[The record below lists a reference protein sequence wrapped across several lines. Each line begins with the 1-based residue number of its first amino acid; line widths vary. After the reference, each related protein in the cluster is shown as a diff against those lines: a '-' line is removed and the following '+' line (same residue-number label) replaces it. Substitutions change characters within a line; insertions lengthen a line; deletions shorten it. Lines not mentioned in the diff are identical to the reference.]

1 MALRAKLLLFLLP
14 LVIGPLLGLGW
25 LAYSQL
31 RNDAEAN
38 LLREMDILL
47 EQVAL
52 SEQTRRR
59 TALANLEL
67 FVNSNLVQRFVF
79 APEHEQL
86 DFLLLPL
93 LNLFASYHDAYGQ
106 YDEIRLLDAQ
116 GETLASYRSD
126 DRLDAAPLPGLSDHL
141 NALAA
146 SDATAA
152 ARYLR
157 DRDGEP
163 ILLVAHKLVLVDPVF
178 EDNSFA
184 EPSLRGYLVLF
195 VTPEGLQQQARE
207 SVFGDAGRILFID
220 GTGRRLFPDTHSPRL
235 RQLDDIKTRQLSE
248 AATDDRVAQIDLL
261 GEPELAKARELTPG
275 LLLSAVIP
283 EAELLAAGADLGLM
297 VGIVSV
303 GALILA
309 TGLLLAVVNLLVVR
323 PVHQLEQG
331 AAAIGAGELKMRLP
345 QRGRDE
351 LASLAAAFN
360 RMAANLERSQA
371 EKDQAQQEALSNK
384 QLAIDNLRK
393 ADQLKNEFLA
403 NTSHELRTPLHG
415 IIGLAESLRAGIAGP
430 LPAVADENLVTMISA
445 GRRLSTLVNDI
456 LDFARL
462 RHRDLRLTL
471 TPVDLRDAFE
481 VVRELVSSLA
491 ESKGIG
497 LINNVPADLPPAWA
511 DENRLQQILNNL
523 IGNGIKFTERGAVRV
538 CAAADEDGLIC
549 VSVCDTGPGI
559 APDQHEMVF
568 ASFEQGD
575 GSVSRTYGGTG
586 LGLAVT
592 RSLVQALGGTIWL
605 ESRPGA
611 GACFHFTLPQASADQ
626 RASAGADASADA
638 GADAGAAANSA
649 RTETADPV
657 TAPMPSSLAKQGSSA
672 SNPLA
677 EHADH
682 ENMEALR
689 GDGQRVL
696 VVDDDPV
703 NLRLVR
709 NQLGLQGYRV
719 ETAPDGRAALAWLEH
734 LDAQVSLVVLMDV
747 MMPRMSGFELC
758 RILRKRFDANELPI
772 LFMTAR
778 TQEPDVLQG
787 FIAGGNDYLPKPFLR
802 GELIARVHTHAALVQ
817 RTRALQ
823 TLTRELEQRVA
834 ERTKA
839 LEQANEELGRMALL
853 DGLTQV
859 YNRRYLDQSLL
870 NEWRRGQREQRP
882 VAGLMIDLDFFKE
895 YNDIYR
901 HQEGDRC
908 LQRLAQVLREQA
920 RRGGDLVAR
929 YGGEEFCVITQSD
942 VEGARILAE
951 QIRQAIVELAIPHRG
966 SSIADFVTASIGVA
980 AMIPTADNTPEQL
993 IGQADAALYASKRQ
1007 GRNRVSVAA

>member
-1 MALRAKLLLFLLP
+1 M
-14 LVIGPLLGLGW
+14 
-25 LAYSQL
+25 
-31 RNDAEAN
+31 
-38 LLREMDILL
+38 
-47 EQVAL
+47 
-52 SEQTRRR
+52 
-59 TALANLEL
+59 
-67 FVNSNLVQRFVF
+67 
-79 APEHEQL
+79 
-86 DFLLLPL
+86 
-93 LNLFASYHDAYGQ
+93 
-106 YDEIRLLDAQ
+106 DAQ

-141 NALAA
+141 TALAA
-146 SDATAA
+146 SDDPAA

-157 DRDGEP
+157 DLDGDP

-184 EPSLRGYLVLF
+184 EPSLRGHLLLF

-220 GTGRRLFPDTHSPRL
+220 ATGRRLFPEAHSPRL
-235 RQLDDIKTRQLSE
+235 RQLDGSKTSQLSE
-248 AATDDRVAQIDLL
+248 AAANAKVAEIDLL
-261 GEPELAKARELTPG
+261 GEPGLAKARELTSG

-283 EAELLAAGADLGLM
+283 EAELLEAGADLGLM

-303 GALILA
+303 AALILA

-323 PVHQLEQG
+323 PVRQLEQG

-360 RMAANLERSQA
+360 RMAADLERSQV

-393 ADQLKNEFLA
+393 ADQLKDEFLA

-415 IIGLAESLRAGIAGP
+415 MIGLAESLRAGIAGP
-430 LPAVADENLVTMISA
+430 LPAVADENLLTIIAA

-471 TPVDLRDAFE
+471 TPVDLHDACE
-481 VVRELVSSLA
+481 VVRELVTSLA
-491 ESKGIG
+491 ESKGIE
-497 LINNVPADLPPAWA
+497 LINNVPTDLPPAWA
-511 DENRLQQILNNL
+511 DENRLQQVLNNL
-523 IGNGIKFTERGAVRV
+523 IGNGIKFTEQGSVRV
-538 CAAADEDGLIC
+538 CAAVDENGRIC

-559 APDQHEMVF
+559 PPDQHEMVF
-568 ASFEQGD
+568 ESFEQGD
-575 GSVSRTYGGTG
+575 GSASRTLGGTG

-592 RSLVQALGGTIWL
+592 RSLVQALGGSIWL

-626 RASAGADASADA
+626 RV
-638 GADAGAAANSA
+638 DAGAAANSLQ
-649 RTETADPV
+649 TETADPV
-657 TAPMPSSLAKQGSSA
+657 AAPTPSPLATQGGSA
-672 SNPLA
+672 SSPLA
-677 EHADH
+677 EHAEHAEH
-682 ENMEALR
+682 EIMEALR

-703 NLRLVR
+703 NLRLLR

-734 LDAQVSLVVLMDV
+734 LDAQDSLVVLMDV

-758 RILRKRFDANELPI
+758 RIMRKRFDANELPI

-778 TQEPDVLQG
+778 TQERDVLQG

-802 GELIARVHTHAALVQ
+802 GELIARVHTHATLVQ

-834 ERTKA
+834 ERTEA

-859 YNRRYLDQSLL
+859 YNRRYLDQALL
-870 NEWRRGQREQRP
+870 SEWRRDQREQRP
-882 VAGLMIDLDFFKE
+882 VAALMIDLDFFKQ
-895 YNDIYR
+895 YNDIYG

-908 LQRLAQVLREQA
+908 LQRLAQVLGEQA

-929 YGGEEFCVITQSD
+929 YGGEEFCVIAQSD

-951 QIRQAIVELAIPHRG
+951 QIRHAIVALAIPHRG
-966 SSIADFVTASIGVA
+966 SSIADHVTASIGVA
-980 AMIPTADNTPEQL
+980 AMVPTAENSPEQL
-993 IGQADAALYASKRQ
+993 IGRADEALYTSKRQ

>member
-14 LVIGPLLGLGW
+14 LVVGPLLGLGW
-25 LAYSQL
+25 LAYTQL
-31 RNDAEAN
+31 RHDAEAN

-67 FVNSNLVQRFVF
+67 FVNSNLLQRFVF

-116 GETLASYRSD
+116 GEALARYRSD
-126 DRLDAAPLPGLSDHL
+126 DRLDAAPLLGLSDFL
-141 NALAA
+141 AGLAA
-146 SDATAA
+146 SDDSVAV
-152 ARYLR
+152 RYLR
-157 DRDGEP
+157 DLDGNP
-163 ILLVAHKLVLVDPVF
+163 VLLVAHKLVLVDPVF

-195 VTPEGLQQQARE
+195 VTPEGLKQQARE
-207 SVFGDAGRILFID
+207 GLFGEAGRILFID
-220 GTGRRLFPDTHSPRL
+220 ATGRRLFPEAHRPSL
-235 RQLDDIKTRQLSE
+235 RQLDDTTTRRLRE
-248 AATDDRVAQIDLL
+248 AAADARVAEIDLL
-261 GEPELAKARELTPG
+261 GEKELVKARELTPG
-275 LLLSAVIP
+275 LLLTAVIP

-297 VGIVSV
+297 VVVVSL
-303 GALILA
+303 GALVVA

-323 PVHQLEQG
+323 PVRQLEQG
-331 AAAIGAGELKMRLP
+331 AAAIGGGQLEVRLP

-360 RMAANLERSQA
+360 SMAANLEQSQA
-371 EKDQAQQEALSNK
+371 EKDKAQQEALSNK

-393 ADQLKNEFLA
+393 ADQLKDEFLA

-430 LPAVADENLVTMISA
+430 LPAVADENLLTMITA

-471 TPVDLRDAFE
+471 APVDLHDACE
-481 VVRELVSSLA
+481 VVRELVTSLA
-491 ESKGIG
+491 ESKGIE
-497 LINNVPADLPPAWA
+497 LINHVPADLPPVWA

-523 IGNGIKFTERGAVRV
+523 IGNGIKFTKEGWVRV
-538 CAAADEDGLIC
+538 CAGVDDDGLIY
-549 VSVCDTGPGI
+549 VSVCDTGSGI
-559 APDQHEMVF
+559 PPDQHETIF
-568 ASFEQGD
+568 ESFEQGD
-575 GSVSRTYGGTG
+575 GSASRSYGGTG

-592 RSLVQALGGTIWL
+592 RSLVQVLGGNIWL

-611 GACFHFTLPQASADQ
+611 GACFYFTLPQASADQ
-626 RASAGADASADA
+626 RAAASSLQAQELD
-638 GADAGAAANSA
+638 
-649 RTETADPV
+649 
-657 TAPMPSSLAKQGSSA
+657 TAPAPTLSPIAKQVRGASSQ
-672 SNPLA
+672 LA
-677 EHADH
+677 EYADN
-682 ENMEALR
+682 EIMEALR
-689 GDGQRVL
+689 GNGQRVL

-703 NLRLVR
+703 NLKLLG
-709 NQLGLQGYRV
+709 NQLGLQGYCV
-719 ETAPDGRAALAWLEH
+719 ESAPDGRAALARLED
-734 LDAQVSLVVLMDV
+734 LDPQESLVVLLDV
-747 MMPRMSGFELC
+747 MMPRMNGFELC
-758 RILRKRFDANELPI
+758 RILRKRFDANELPV

-778 TQEPDVLQG
+778 TQERDVLQG

-823 TLTRELEQRVA
+823 TLTRELERRVA
-834 ERTKA
+834 ERTEA
-839 LEQANEELGRMALL
+839 LEQANEEPRRMALM

-859 YNRRYLDQSLL
+859 YNRRYLDQALL
-870 NEWRRGQREQRP
+870 SEWRRDQREQRP
-882 VAGLMIDLDFFKE
+882 VAALMIDLDFFKQ
-895 YNDIYR
+895 YNDIYG

-908 LQRLAQVLREQA
+908 LQRLAQVLRDQA

-929 YGGEEFCVITQSD
+929 YGGEEFCVIAQSD
-942 VEGARILAE
+942 VEGAATLAE
-951 QIRQAIVELAIPHRG
+951 QIRKAIVELAIPHRG
-966 SSIADFVTASIGVA
+966 SSIAEHVTASIGVA
-980 AMIPTADNTPEQL
+980 AMIPTAENTPEQL
-993 IGQADAALYASKRQ
+993 IGQADAALYSAKRQ